1 MSSQYNSFLPSGA
14 VNMQPFEN
22 PHHLLSSANTPAIAN
37 TAHHY
42 KESPS
47 YIFQPYTV
55 MSPPKTRSGSV
66 EDSNSLTEDW
76 CKFVQQLRNQFQGE
90 RIHFRADR
98 DRMQE
103 IIEGERI
110 LWEHERQLW
119 NKERIALQDRIMDLE
134 TKLISALDSTMNLSK
149 AFSLN
154 FQVPISGSK
163 HLDGLGS
170 NKITQESG
178 RNADGT
184 PFYAPAPQS
193 PTRTFDFETAS
204 DLRVDDLSAPQQTA
218 IRVTSKELTSSDFV
232 QRMGCSLNTD
242 LDQEVVQEAID
253 ISHIQPELDGV
264 AIRVSAVSPTF
275 AANVILPQSLPSSNS
290 SPTEAKLG
298 PNNKTHMKTETSCSE
313 THGPALF
320 TQPENKRLTLF
331 AGHTPNHSVSKFNF
345 PESESVTPAQE
356 LSSYAAVKTHT
367 ESGIHDIKYQEL
379 DGHFS
384 DESDE
389 FDEKLSEPLG
399 LVNISGPDEAFLT
412 QLTEKLTEEA
422 RKSEN
427 LNSPSSSEQAQFDLS
442 ESPLL
447 SSQAEKE
454 EGPLLKMKPSMN
466 FGRPFGSF

>member
-1 MSSQYNSFLPSGA
+1 MSSQHNSFLPSGA
-14 VNMQPFEN
+14 VNMQPFEI
-22 PHHLLSSANTPAIAN
+22 PHHLLSSAVTPAITN
-37 TAHHY
+37 TAYHY
-42 KESPS
+42 KDSPS
-47 YIFQPYTV
+47 YTFQPYTV

-66 EDSNSLTEDW
+66 EDKDW

-90 RIHFRADR
+90 RAHFRADR

-103 IIEGERI
+103 VIEGERM

-119 NKERIALQDRIMDLE
+119 NKERIALKDRIMDLE

-154 FQVPISGSK
+154 FQMPISGSK
-163 HLDGLGS
+163 HLDGLGP

-232 QRMGCSLNTD
+232 QRMGSSLNTD
-242 LDQEVVQEAID
+242 PDQEVIPEAID

-275 AANVILPQSLPSSNS
+275 AAKVILPQSLPSSTN

-298 PNNKTHMKTETSCSE
+298 PNNKSRMKTEISSE
-313 THGPALF
+313 IHGPALF
-320 TQPENKRLTLF
+320 TQPENRRLTLF
-331 AGHTPNHSVSKFNF
+331 AGHTPNHSVSKFNL
-345 PESESVTPAQE
+345 PESGSVTPAQE
-356 LSSYAAVKTHT
+356 SSSDSKDKILT
-367 ESGIHDIKYQEL
+367 ESGIHDIKHQEL

-399 LVNISGPDEAFLT
+399 LINIRGPDEVFLT
-412 QLTEKLTEEA
+412 QLTEKLSEEA

-427 LNSPSSSEQAQFDLS
+427 LNSPSSSEPSQFDPS
-442 ESPLL
+442 DSPQL

-466 FGRPFGSF
+466 FGRPFGSV